1 MAQIYNLLTVG
12 NAVVALSNV
21 EKILAY
27 DDVVHSCLLAQLVAN
42 KKVES
47 VKVESWYDTYVAV
60 LDDFW
65 IRNLKFRQDFSLNG
79 LNASSALEWASA
91 AMANSGGEDHALGG
105 FLAYAAQLPC
115 YVPAIQIWPEQCCE
129 DEMQGPCLPLK
140 AVRLLAIV
148 GQSPTSIS
156 SIYLEFK
163 TRQALT
169 LNPWS
174 QRFEVDEVEGQVCV
188 RYARANLSETLYAL
202 SREAITHKLGNRL
215 ADNVALLVEKADL
228 GL

>member
-12 NAVVALSNV
+12 NAVVALSDI
-21 EKILAY
+21 EKISAY
-27 DDVVHSCLLAQLVAN
+27 DDVVHSSLLAQLVAN
-42 KKVES
+42 KKIENM
-47 VKVESWYDTYVAV
+47 KVENWYDAYVAV

-91 AMANSGGEDHALGG
+91 AMANSGSEDHALGG

-115 YVPAIQIWPEQCCE
+115 YVPAFQIWPEE
-129 DEMQGPCLPLK
+129 RREEEMQEPCLPLK

-163 TRQALT
+163 TRQELAR
-169 LNPWS
+169 NPWS

-215 ADNVALLVEKADL
+215 ADNVALLVEKVDT
-228 GL
+228 GE

>member
-1 MAQIYNLLTVG
+1 MTQLYSLLTVG
-12 NAVVALSNV
+12 NAIVALSDL
-21 EKILAY
+21 EEISAY
-27 DDVVHSCLLAQLVAN
+27 DDVVHSILLAQLVGN
-42 KKVES
+42 KKIESMEVEG
-47 VKVESWYDTYVAV
+47 WYDTYVAV

-65 IRNLKFRQDFSLNG
+65 IRNLKFCQDLSLNE

-91 AMANSGGEDHALGG
+91 AMANSGGEDHALGS

-115 YVPAIQIWPEQCCE
+115 YVPAIQIWPEQRRE
-129 DEMQGPCLPLK
+129 DEMQTPRSALK

-163 TRQALT
+163 TRQELT

-202 SREAITHKLGNRL
+202 SRQAIARKLGDRL
-215 ADNVALLVEKADL
+215 ADNVALLVEKVDM
-228 GL
+228 GG

>member
-21 EKILAY
+21 EKISAY

-42 KKVES
+42 KKIES
-47 VKVESWYDTYVAV
+47 VKVESWYGTYVAV

-91 AMANSGGEDHALGG
+91 AMANSGSEDHALGR

-115 YVPAIQIWPEQCCE
+115 YVPAIQIWPGQRCE
-129 DEMQGPCLPLK
+129 EEMQEPCSPLK
-140 AVRLLAIV
+140 VVRLLAIV

-163 TRQALT
+163 TRQELAR
-169 LNPWS
+169 NPWS

-202 SREAITHKLGNRL
+202 SRQAIARKLGDRL

>member
-1 MAQIYNLLTVG
+1 MAQLYSLLTVG
-12 NAVVALSNV
+12 NAVVALSDI
-21 EKILAY
+21 EKIAAY
-27 DDVVHSCLLAQLVAN
+27 DDVVHSSLLAQLVAN
-42 KKVES
+42 KKIES
-47 VKVESWYDTYVAV
+47 MKVESWYDAYVAV

-91 AMANSGGEDHALGG
+91 AMANSGSEDHALGG

-115 YVPAIQIWPEQCCE
+115 YVPAIQIWPEQRCE
-129 DEMQGPCLPLK
+129 EEMQAPRSPLK
-140 AVRLLAIV
+140 VVRLLAIV

-163 TRQALT
+163 TRQELAR
-169 LNPWS
+169 NPWS

-215 ADNVALLVEKADL
+215 ANNVALLVEKVDM
-228 GL
+228 GE

>member
-1 MAQIYNLLTVG
+1 MAQSYGLLTVG
-12 NAVVALSNV
+12 NAVVALSDV
-21 EKILAY
+21 EKISAY

-42 KKVES
+42 KKIES
-47 VKVESWYDTYVAV
+47 MKVQDWYDTYVAV

-79 LNASSALEWASA
+79 LKASSALEWIWA
-91 AMANSGGEDHALGG
+91 AMANSGSEDHALGG

-115 YVPAIQIWPEQCCE
+115 YVPAIQIWPEQRCE
-129 DEMQGPCLPLK
+129 DEMQAPRSPLK
-140 AVRLLAIV
+140 VVRLLAIV

-163 TRQALT
+163 TRQVLA

-174 QRFEVDEVEGQVCV
+174 QHFEADEVEGQVCV

-202 SREAITHKLGNRL
+202 SREAITHKLRDRL
-215 ADNVALLVEKADL
+215 ADNVALLVEKADM
-228 GL
+228 GA

>member
-1 MAQIYNLLTVG
+1 MAQLYSLLTVG
-12 NAVVALSNV
+12 NAVVALSDI
-21 EKILAY
+21 EKIAVY
-27 DDVVHSCLLAQLVAN
+27 DDVVHSSLLAQLVAN

-47 VKVESWYDTYVAV
+47 MKVESWYDAYVAV

-91 AMANSGGEDHALGG
+91 AMANSGSEDHALGG

-115 YVPAIQIWPEQCCE
+115 CVPAIQTWPEERCE
-129 DEMQGPCLPLK
+129 EEMQAPRSPLK
-140 AVRLLAIV
+140 VVRLLAIV

-163 TRQALT
+163 TRQELAR
-169 LNPWS
+169 NPWS

-215 ADNVALLVEKADL
+215 ADNVALLVEKVDT
-228 GL
+228 GE